1 MLKLR
6 IDNIA
11 ITVPEGTTV
20 LNAARTVGIEIPSM
34 CYLEGCS
41 NHPTCMVCMVRNNA
55 NQQMLPSCATKV
67 TEGMDLASNDP
78 EVFEARKEAIE
89 LLLSD
94 HVGDCEA
101 PCRVACP
108 AYMDIPKMNRFI
120 ANGKFIE
127 ALKIV
132 KEEIA
137 LPGILGYICSAPCE
151 KVCRRKDVDQAVSI
165 CLLKRFSADEEIN
178 FYLPKKKASSGKK
191 VAVIGSG
198 PAGLSV
204 AYHLFLDGHSCD
216 IFEKENSL
224 GGSLNTCVNNGELP
238 NNILEREIEI
248 LKQFGLVFHTNQ
260 KIGKEELAK
269 INSDFDAVIL
279 ASGNSLDSET
289 DFGIKSANGS
299 VWIDQDTF
307 ATNSKG
313 IFATGSIIR
322 FQKMAVKAVAMG
334 KECAWSVDEYLK
346 KGEGKA
352 TKRTFNSRFGTLR
365 KEELEEYLKE
375 SVEGDRIEAKSVN
388 GFTKKEAIEEA
399 KRCLHC
405 DCRKVD
411 NCKLRTCADA
421 YQADRRKFLFGERN
435 NVVKYFNHQ
444 SIIYEPEKCIKC
456 GLCIEI
462 AEKYKEQTGLTNIG
476 RGFTV
481 KVAVPFNQEI
491 DKALRV
497 AAKDCAEACP
507 TGAISLKKLKSFS
520 A

>member
-1 MLKLR
+1 MPKLT

-11 ITVPEGTTV
+11 INVPEGTTI
-20 LNAARTVGIEIPSM
+20 LTAARSVGIDIPSM

-41 NHPTCMVCMVRNNA
+41 NHPTCMVCMVKNNA
-55 NQQMLPSCATKV
+55 NQKMMPSCATKV
-67 TEGMDLASNDP
+67 TEGMDLVSDDA

-120 ANGKFIE
+120 ADGKFDE
-127 ALKIV
+127 ALKVV

-137 LPGILGYICSAPCE
+137 LPGILGHVCSAPCE

-165 CLLKRFSADEEIN
+165 CLLKRISAEEETN
-178 FYLPKKKASSGKK
+178 VYLPEKKEASGKK

-198 PAGLSV
+198 PAGLSA
-204 AYHLFLDGHSCD
+204 AYHLVLEGHSCEV
-216 IFEKENSL
+216 FEKENCL
-224 GGSLNTCVNNGELP
+224 GGSLNTSVDKGELP
-238 NNILEREIEI
+238 QEILAHGIEI
-248 LKQFGLVFHTNQ
+248 LKQLGVVFHTNQ
-260 KIGKEELAK
+260 KVEKEELK
-269 INSDFDAVIL
+269 KLNSEFNAVIL
-279 ASGNSLDSET
+279 AIGNTTEKEDYL
-289 DFGIKSANGS
+289 GVKLANAG
-299 VWIDQDTF
+299 VWVNPNTF
-307 ATNSKG
+307 AADTNG
-313 IFATGSIIR
+313 IFATGSAIR
-322 FQKMAVKAVAMG
+322 LQKMAVKAVAMG
-334 KECAWSVDEYLK
+334 KECVWSVNEFLQ

-352 TKRTFNSRFGTLR
+352 TKREFNSRFGTLR
-365 KEELEEYLKE
+365 KAELEEYLKE
-375 SVEGDRIEAKSVN
+375 SVEGERVEAKSAK
-388 GFTKKEAIEEA
+388 GFTKEEAIEEA

-405 DCRKVD
+405 DCRKLD
-411 NCKLRTCADA
+411 NCKLRTCAETH
-421 YQADRRKFLFGERN
+421 QADRRRFLFGERN
-435 NVVKYFNHQ
+435 NVVKYFNHE

-462 AEKYKEQTGLTNIG
+462 AGKHKEQTGLTNMG

-491 DKALRV
+491 DKALTV

-507 TGAISLKKLKSFS
+507 TGAISFRE
-520 A
+520 